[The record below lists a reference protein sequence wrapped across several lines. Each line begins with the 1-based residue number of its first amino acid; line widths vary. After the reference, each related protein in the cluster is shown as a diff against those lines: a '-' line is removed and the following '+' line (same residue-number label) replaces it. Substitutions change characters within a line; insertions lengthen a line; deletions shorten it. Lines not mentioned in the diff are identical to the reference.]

1 LLQKEFP
8 TDPAEATPNH
18 TLDRLRQALDL
29 ASEIGRRYALSSLDP
44 LLRSC
49 RSGLAQDEIAV
60 MIVGRFKAGKS
71 SFINHF
77 IGRPILPVGVI
88 PVTTVITEIRFGSE
102 EKAEIRFLD
111 GSVRETHLAEIGAYI
126 SERENPENC
135 KRAAVVKVELPELR
149 KWQGLALVDT
159 PGLES
164 VLAHNTDTSMRWLP
178 NVGLALAA
186 ISVDPPL
193 SRRDVELLRELYRYT
208 PNVSVLLTKADLPRP
223 EELSE
228 IIDFVRREL
237 TRNFD
242 VAVEIFPYS
251 IRPGYEHL
259 KERLEQILIHGTL
272 ARFDEE
278 RRSIGGRKIDTLLRE
293 SSDYLTLNL
302 KAAELDA
309 AKRRAV
315 VTQIAGEKESIA
327 DVKNELRLIVR
338 HAMAGTRAAI
348 AGLLEKHQKEI
359 EDKLISEF
367 AAEFPS
373 WTKSLGF
380 LLTSFEAWLSRRLS
394 AELTRVSHDERS
406 RLVQNLDQT
415 GRQMMRRLQE
425 FRDRLSAGAE
435 RAFGTPLRTT
445 EVQIA
450 VQEPLAPDVRIGSVF
465 DRNWELLS
473 PVLPMALIQGLV
485 RRHLLGLIPDIVHTN
500 ISRLTSQWEQSVNA
514 ALSSIG
520 AEAERRF
527 DDLIGTVE
535 RLIETADPNRAAA
548 IREDLNAIAAASAA
562 LR

>member
-1 LLQKEFP
+1 LFP
-8 TDPAEATPNH
+8 IDPAEATPDH
-18 TLDRLRQALDL
+18 KLDRLHQALDL
-29 ASEIGRRYALSSLDP
+29 ASEIGRRYGLSSLDP
-44 LLRSC
+44 LLQSC
-49 RSGLAQDEIAV
+49 RSALAQDEIAV

-88 PVTTVITEIRFGSE
+88 PVTAVITEIRFGSE
-102 EKAEIRFLD
+102 EKAEVRFLD
-111 GSVRETHLAEIGAYI
+111 GSIRDTPLAEIGAYI
-126 SERENPENC
+126 SERENPENS
-135 KRAAVVKVELPELR
+135 KRAAVVKVELPEIRNL
-149 KWQGLALVDT
+149 QGLALVDT

-186 ISVDPPL
+186 VSVDPPL

-208 PNVSVLLTKADLPRP
+208 PNVSILLTKADLPRP
-223 EELSE
+223 GELSE
-228 IIDFVRREL
+228 IVDFVQREL
-237 TRNFD
+237 TRNFGH
-242 VAVEIFPYS
+242 AVEIFPYS
-251 IRPGYEHL
+251 IRPGYQHL
-259 KERLEQILIHGTL
+259 RERLEQSLIQGTL
-272 ARFDEE
+272 ARLDDE
-278 RRSIGGRKIDTLLRE
+278 RRSIGARKIDTLLRE

-302 KAAELDA
+302 KAAELA
-309 AKRRAV
+309 AAERQTV
-315 VTQIAGEKESIA
+315 VSQVAGEKESIT
-327 DVKNELRLIVR
+327 DVQNELRLIVR
-338 HAMAGTRAAI
+338 HAMAGSRAAI
-348 AGLLEKHQKEI
+348 AGLLEKRQKEI
-359 EDKLISEF
+359 EDELISEF

-394 AELTRVSHDERS
+394 AELARVSRDERV
-406 RLVQNLDQT
+406 RLVQSLHQT
-415 GRQMMRRLQE
+415 ERQMMRRLQE

-445 EVQIA
+445 EVQIP
-450 VQEPLAPDVRIGSVF
+450 VQEPLAPDVKIGSLF

-473 PVLPMALIQGLV
+473 PILPMVLIQGLV

-500 ISRLTSQWEQSVNA
+500 ISRLTSQWEESVNT

-520 AEAERRF
+520 TEAGRRF

-548 IREDLNAIAAASAA
+548 IREDLNAIAAAARS
-562 LR
+562 L

>member
-1 LLQKEFP
+1 MFP
-8 TDPAEATPNH
+8 IDPAEATPNH
-18 TLDRLRQALDL
+18 TLDRLHQALDL
-29 ASEIGRRYALSSLDP
+29 ASEIASRYGLSSLDP
-44 LLRSC
+44 LLQSC
-49 RSGLAQDEIAV
+49 SSALAQDEIAV

-102 EKAEIRFLD
+102 EKAEVRFLD
-111 GSVRETHLAEIGAYI
+111 GSVRAAPLEEIGAYI
-126 SERENPENC
+126 SERENPENS
-135 KRAAVVKVELPELR
+135 KRAAVVKVELPEIRNL
-149 KWQGLALVDT
+149 QGLALVDT

-164 VLAHNTDTSMRWLP
+164 VLAHNTDTSIRWLP

-186 ISVDPPL
+186 VSVDPPL

-208 PNVSVLLTKADLPRP
+208 PNVSILLTKADLPRP

-228 IIDFVRREL
+228 IVDFVQREL

-242 VAVEIFPYS
+242 HAVEIFPYS

-259 KERLEQILIHGTL
+259 KERLEQHLIHGTL
-272 ARFDEE
+272 ARFDDE
-278 RRSIGGRKIDTLLRE
+278 RRSIGARKINTLLRE

-302 KAAELDA
+302 KAAELAA
-309 AKRRAV
+309 AKRLAMVRQV
-315 VTQIAGEKESIA
+315 AGEKESIA

-338 HAMAGTRAAI
+338 HAMAGTRAVVA
-348 AGLLEKHQKEI
+348 AVLEKHQNEI

-373 WTKSLGF
+373 WTRSLGF
-380 LLTSFEAWLSRRLS
+380 LLTSFDAWLSRRLS
-394 AELTRVSHDERS
+394 VELARVSRDERS

-415 GRQMMRRLQE
+415 GRQMLRRLQE

-445 EVQIA
+445 EVEIA
-450 VQEPLAPDVRIGSVF
+450 VQEPLTPDVKIGSIF

-473 PVLPMALIQGLV
+473 PVLPMVLIQSLV
-485 RRHLLGLIPDIVHTN
+485 SRHLLGLIPAIVHTN
-500 ISRLTSQWEQSVNA
+500 ISRLTSQWEQSVSA
-514 ALSSIG
+514 ALSSLG
-520 AEAERRF
+520 PEAERRL

-548 IREDLNAIAAASAA
+548 IREDLNAIAAAARG
-562 LR
+562 L